1 MKYKIVA
8 DSSSNLYDGY
18 IENFSSVPLKII
30 CGDKEYIDIPSLDT
44 NKMMNDLKK
53 TKERSST
60 SCPNVLEWRDAF
72 GDADNV
78 FAVTITSGLSGSY
91 SAAMSAKKDYITEYP
106 DKNVYVIDSLSAGP
120 ELHLIVDKLCKLISQ
135 DLPFETIK
143 NEINEYKKRTHL
155 FFSLESLDNLA
166 KNGRV
171 NPAVAKIAG
180 ILGIRV
186 IGKASDEGKL
196 QQLFKCRGE
205 AKAIEKLASEIG
217 KFRIAKGKLI
227 IAHAENEKAA
237 QLLAGTILKDH
248 PLCSIQIESCGGL
261 CSYYAEE
268 GGLLIGIEEEPLE

>member
-18 IENFSSVPLKII
+18 LKNFSSVPLKII
-30 CGDKEYIDIPSLDT
+30 CGDNEYTDIPSL
-44 NKMMNDLKK
+44 NVREMMKDLKN

-60 SCPNVLEWRDAF
+60 SCPNVFEWRDAF
-72 GDADNV
+72 EDADNV

-106 DKNVYVIDSLSAGP
+106 DKKVCVIDSLSAGP
-120 ELHLIVDKLCKLISQ
+120 ELHLIVDKLFELISQ
-135 DLPFETIK
+135 ELPFETIRD
-143 NEINEYKKRTHL
+143 EINKYKKRTHL

-205 AKAIEKLASEIG
+205 AKTIEKLASEIG

-248 PLCSIQIESCGGL
+248 PLCSIKIESCGGL